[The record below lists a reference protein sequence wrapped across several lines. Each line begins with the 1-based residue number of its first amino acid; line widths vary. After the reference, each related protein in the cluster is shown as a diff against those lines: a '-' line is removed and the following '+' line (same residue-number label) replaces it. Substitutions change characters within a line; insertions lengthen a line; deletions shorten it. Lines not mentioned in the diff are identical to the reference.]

1 MAAVETG
8 SSGRPGN
15 RPARAEVP
23 SAAAEMTTTKMAAA
37 DVAASKVPATTM
49 STAAMTAATM
59 PTATSGRVGRA
70 RQRDGKNY
78 DRQESEF

>member
-23 SAAAEMTTTKMAAA
+23 SAAAEMTTKMAAA